1 MAQPGG
7 PENGGPQDS
16 DPLDEPRQSGLAV
29 EFCYRHPDRA
39 TGVHCTRCER
49 PICTDCMRP
58 AAVGYQCPECLQE
71 AGKSLPRSRRVL
83 AIGTPGPVTRVLV
96 GLNLAI
102 FVLEIA
108 TGGKLGFDLSGA
120 FNSKLIAWGG
130 LQPLE
135 IALRGEYYR
144 LITATFLH
152 GGLLHVALNMYV
164 LWILGSMLEPTL
176 GSGRFAAIYFISGL
190 TASATSYALGPAN
203 QLGVGASG
211 AIFGLLG
218 AWVAF
223 AYRRRGTAFG
233 AMQLRQAL
241 FWVGINFFLG
251 FSIGGIDNFAHL
263 GGLIGGALAGTLVE
277 GVGPPETR
285 RVVTVG
291 GLVALVLVTL
301 LVIALRTA
309 ALRTQFA
316 GLLP

>member
-7 PENGGPQDS
+7 PENGGPQDP
-16 DPLDEPRQSGLAV
+16 DPPNEPRQSGLAV

-71 AGKSLPRSRRVL
+71 SAKSLPRSRRVL

-96 GLNLAI
+96 GLNLAV

-108 TGGKLGFDLSGA
+108 TGGRLGLDLSGA

-135 IALRGEYYR
+135 IALKGEYYR

-164 LWILGSMLEPTL
+164 LWLLGSMIEPAL
-176 GSGRFAAIYFISGL
+176 GSGRFAAVYFISGL
-190 TASATSYALGPAN
+190 TASATSYWLGSRAADRRRRVRRDLRPARRLARLQLPPAARPRWGAAQMRQALLWIGIN
-203 QLGVGASG
+203 FVLGLSVSGDRQLRAPRR
-211 AIFGLLG
+211 APRR
-218 AWVAF
+218 
-223 AYRRRGTAFG
+223 RRRG
-233 AMQLRQAL
+233 R
-241 FWVGINFFLG
+241 
-251 FSIGGIDNFAHL
+251 
-263 GGLIGGALAGTLVE
+263 AGR
-277 GVGPPETR
+277 GRGPAR
-285 RVVTVG
+285 SR
-291 GLVALVLVTL
+291 
-301 LVIALRTA
+301 A
-309 ALRTQFA
+309 AR
-316 GLLP
+316 